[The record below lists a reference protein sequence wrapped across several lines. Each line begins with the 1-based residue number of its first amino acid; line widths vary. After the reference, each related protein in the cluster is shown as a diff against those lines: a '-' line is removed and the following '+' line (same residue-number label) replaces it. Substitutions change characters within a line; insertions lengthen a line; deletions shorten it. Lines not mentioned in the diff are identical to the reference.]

1 MIVPLT
7 SCVHRDTTSTVL
19 LQEWHLSSEVFDGDI
34 LDGPVPILF
43 ATDVEEAS
51 AALTANPGKAF
62 KDLQRILGCFFIPE
76 NVPADSAMDFIA
88 SPRYSSYRNYK
99 YIYGYSYD
107 YSFHSAHTTNPPPPS
122 YHS

>member
-1 MIVPLT
+1 MR
-7 SCVHRDTTSTVL
+7 RDTTSTVL

-34 LDGPVPILF
+34 LDGPVPVLF

-62 KDLQRILGCFFIPE
+62 KDLQRILGRFLVPE

-88 SPRYSSYRNYK
+88 NPRYSSYRKENVNK
-99 YIYGYSYD
+99 VTIT
-107 YSFHSAHTTNPPPPS
+107 SFRAT
-122 YHS
+122 